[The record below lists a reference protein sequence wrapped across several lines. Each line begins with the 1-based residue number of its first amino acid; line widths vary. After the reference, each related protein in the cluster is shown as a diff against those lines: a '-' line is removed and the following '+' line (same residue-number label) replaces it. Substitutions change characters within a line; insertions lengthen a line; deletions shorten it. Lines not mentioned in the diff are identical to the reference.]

1 MKPEVF
7 WLALTALMTALMW
20 LPNVLNRVA
29 RQGVVK
35 TLDTPSMTGPA
46 VESEWALRAR
56 AAHANAAD
64 NLAIFAALVAAAQ
77 FAGVS
82 NSATALGAVL
92 YFWGRLGHF
101 IAYTLGIAY
110 LRTAL
115 WTIAWVGNIII
126 SWQVLAAAH

>member
-20 LPNVLNRVA
+20 LPNVLNRMMN
-29 RQGVVK
+29 QGVVK
-35 TLDTPSMTGPA
+35 TLETPDMTGAA
-46 VESEWALRAR
+46 VESEWGLRAR

-82 NSATALGAVL
+82 NGITALGAAL

-101 IAYTLGIAY
+101 VAYTLGIPYA
-110 LRTAL
+110 RTL
-115 WTIAWVGNIII
+115 IWTVAWVGQLLIA
-126 SWQVLAAAH
+126 WQVLAGGH